1 VADFDGDGKP
11 DIAAVVSQEEEEL
24 WIFKN
29 EGNGKFTPQ
38 MIHAHAN
45 YDIGSAGLVLCDL
58 DKDGK
63 PDLLLPEG
71 DNLEDSYAWPQ
82 PYHGVAWYHNLG
94 GMKFERKQIANLG
107 GTYAAAVGD
116 IDGDGHQDIVLASYV
131 NDWNSPDSPSVVWLQ
146 NDGNQNF
153 KMWSVASS
161 PIALVTIACGDLN
174 GDGRADIVAG
184 SLILPPL
191 VENRAEHLPIWLSV
205 KQEK

>member
-1 VADFDGDGKP
+1 
-11 DIAAVVSQEEEEL
+11 
-24 WIFKN
+24 
-29 EGNGKFTPQ
+29 
-38 MIHAHAN
+38 
-45 YDIGSAGLVLCDL
+45 LCDL

-116 IDGDGHQDIVLASYV
+116 IDGDGDQDVVLASYV
-131 NDWNSPDSPSVVWLQ
+131 NDWNDPDRPSVVWLE

-153 KMWSVASS
+153 KMWSVATS
-161 PIALVTIACGDLN
+161 PIALVTVACGDLN
-174 GDGRADIVAG
+174 GDGRADIVSG

-205 KQEK
+205 RQEKK